1 MINIKEELLKLEDI
15 KYKEFNKNLCP
26 DSKRKMIGIRIPILR
41 EFAKQILKEYS
52 LDDIIKNI
60 DTEYFE
66 EVIVRGFCIGIT
78 KMDIKDK
85 LKYIDEFVPLI
96 DSWAIS
102 DSFVPS
108 LKIKEKDLEVVL
120 KYIQKYLKSDK
131 EFDIR
136 FAVIMYLDYF
146 ITDKYVDKVIE
157 DLNNISHE
165 GYYVKMG
172 VAWCLCE
179 IGIKFYDKFMKYM
192 RDEKNN
198 KLDKFTYNKALQ
210 KMIESYRIT
219 NEQKD
224 ILRSMKRK
232 A

>member
-1 MINIKEELLKLEDI
+1 MINIKEELLKLEDV

-41 EFAKQILKEYS
+41 EFAKKILKEYS
-52 LDDIIKNI
+52 LDEIIQNI

-85 LKYIDEFVPLI
+85 LGYIDEFVPLI

-108 LKIKEKDLEVVL
+108 LKIKEKDLEVVID
-120 KYIQKYLKSDK
+120 YVQKYLKSDK

-146 ITDKYVDKVIE
+146 ITDKYVDKVI
-157 DLNNISHE
+157 
-165 GYYVKMG
+165 
-172 VAWCLCE
+172 
-179 IGIKFYDKFMKYM
+179 
-192 RDEKNN
+192 
-198 KLDKFTYNKALQ
+198 
-210 KMIESYRIT
+210 
-219 NEQKD
+219 
-224 ILRSMKRK
+224 
-232 A
+232 